1 MLCVLYFL
9 YFVYFIVISPC
20 NSVRLSYWIK
30 DYLLTYLLSIVQ
42 ADVEMMWMCHLCPV
56 SECRLILCHSWSC
69 CSYCKW
75 WWRLRLQWN
84 CIRWQ
89 TEASS
94 YLANPDR
101 CLGMLHEYP
110 LVKSAFIH
118 FNTTMPS
125 SATVERLFSV
135 GGGQIETARRNGLS
149 DINFEKLLL
158 LKAST
163 THVWDIKHVDCGD
176 YFDSIII
183 T

>member
-56 SECRLILCHSWSC
+56 SECWLILCHSWSC

-125 SATVERLFSV
+125 SAQLNGSLALAADKLRQLDGTGCQTSTLKNFFCLKLVPLMFEILNMW
-135 GGGQIETARRNGLS
+135 TA
-149 DINFEKLLL
+149 
-158 LKAST
+158 
-163 THVWDIKHVDCGD
+163 V
-176 YFDSIII
+176 I
-183 T
+183 TLTQ